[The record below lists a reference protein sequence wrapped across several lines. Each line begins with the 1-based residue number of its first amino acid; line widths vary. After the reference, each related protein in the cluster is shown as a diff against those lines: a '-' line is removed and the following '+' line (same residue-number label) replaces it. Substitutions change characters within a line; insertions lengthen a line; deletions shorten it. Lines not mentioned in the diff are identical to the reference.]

1 MDLNDLIKMGAEAF
15 SASQGSGAAGSS
27 LDASTLISAL
37 SGLTSG
43 SGGLDIASFIS
54 NMQSGD
60 LGDILQSWLGDGKN
74 AAISGQQISD
84 VLGSDKISAFA
95 SQLGL
100 SQDEAIGG
108 LQDALPKMV
117 DNASSG
123 GSLLDSIGGIEGAM
137 SLAGKLFGNK

>member
-1 MDLNDLIKMGAEAF
+1 MDLNDIIKIGADAF
-15 SASQGSGAAGSS
+15 SNSQGSGQAGSA
-27 LDASTLISAL
+27 LDANAIISAL

-43 SGGLDIASFIS
+43 SGGLDISSLIGS
-54 NMQSGD
+54 MQSGG
-60 LGDILQSWLGDGKN
+60 LGEVLQSWLGDDAN
-74 AAISGQQISD
+74 AAISGQQIGDILGQEKVSD
-84 VLGSDKISAFA
+84 FA

-123 GSLLDSIGGIEGAM
+123 GSLLDSVGGIQGALG
-137 SLAGKLFGNK
+137 LASKLFS

>member
-15 SASQGSGAAGSS
+15 SASKGSGAAGSS
-27 LDASTLISAL
+27 LDANTLISAL

-43 SGGLDIASFIS
+43 SGGLDIGSLIS
-54 NMQSGD
+54 NMQSGG
-60 LGDILQSWLGDGKN
+60 LGDMLQSWLGDGEN

-137 SLAGKLFGNK
+137 GLASKLFS